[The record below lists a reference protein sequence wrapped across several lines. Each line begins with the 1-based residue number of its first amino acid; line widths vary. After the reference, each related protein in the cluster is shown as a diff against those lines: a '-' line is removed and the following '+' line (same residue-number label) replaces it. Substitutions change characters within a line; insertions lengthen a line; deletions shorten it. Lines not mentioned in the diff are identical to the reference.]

1 MYQTVHL
8 MKYIFPRQFSLHN
21 VFTSKVDPKETVQKF
36 KDYTLREEEIAFQER
51 RLRAKMCHAHS
62 IETRLP
68 KRLRGHALKL
78 VQQLQKRSQRCPF
91 SILLQHYC
99 PVSGN
104 APQAAGTSPIHGQ
117 KTSQLPKTT
126 LHNRAVSSSQMPH
139 LASENLQS
147 QPVTNCATTH
157 AQVSAF
163 CRSVVCHLLPDHF
176 WGVGHAGKQ
185 NKREIM
191 KQVDQFI
198 CLRRFESLSLHAVL
212 QKVKVSN
219 QCLRI
224 NLLAKAQR
232 SVPYHGLYLPTAL
245 NPRQATLT

>member
-1 MYQTVHL
+1 MSQTVHL

-36 KDYTLREEEIAFQER
+36 KDYTLREEEISVQER
-51 RLRAKMCHAHS
+51 RLKAKMRHAHS

-78 VQQLQKRSQRCPF
+78 VQQLQRRTQRCPF

-99 PVSGN
+99 PVPGN
-104 APQAAGTSPIHGQ
+104 APQAARKSPIHGQ
-117 KTSQLPKTT
+117 KISQFLKTT
-126 LHNRAVSSSQMPH
+126 LLNREVSSPQISHP
-139 LASENLQS
+139 ASEDLQS
-147 QPVTNCATTH
+147 QPVTNCATPH

-176 WGVGHAGKQ
+176 WGVGPVGYQ
-185 NKREIM
+185 NKREVM
-191 KQVDQFI
+191 KQIDQFVS
-198 CLRRFESLSLHAVL
+198 LRRFENLSLHAVL
-212 QKVKVSN
+212 QNIKVSC

-224 NLLAKAQR
+224 ADLAEANRFVQ
-232 SVPYHGLYLPTAL
+232 YHGSYLRIVS
-245 NPRQATLT
+245 NPRQAILT